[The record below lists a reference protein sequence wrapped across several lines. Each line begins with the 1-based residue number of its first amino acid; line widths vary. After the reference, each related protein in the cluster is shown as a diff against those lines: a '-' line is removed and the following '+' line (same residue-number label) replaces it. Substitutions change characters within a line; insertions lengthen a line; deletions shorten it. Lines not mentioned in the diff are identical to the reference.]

1 MTNWTKVEDQTTEYG
16 SGLALDA
23 MLSEDSEYMLTED
36 GEYIVSEGT
45 ETDYT
50 EVADSSERYIP
61 SGVGLKIATESFA
74 WLLTEGTRIRLVH
87 SKTDYDEVGDVS
99 TVWTEVGD
107 A

>member
-1 MTNWTKVEDQTTEYG
+1 MTNWTEVEDVTTEYG
-16 SGLALDA
+16 SGNALDA
-23 MLSEDSEYMLTED
+23 MLSEDGEYMLTED
-36 GEYIVSEGT
+36 GEYIVAEGT
-45 ETDYT
+45 ETGYT
-50 EVADSSERYIP
+50 EVEDSTERYIP
-61 SGVGLKIATESFA
+61 FGVGLKIATEAFD

>member
-1 MTNWTKVEDQTTEYG
+1 MTNWTKVEDQTTEY
-16 SGLALDA
+16 
-23 MLSEDSEYMLTED
+23 

-61 SGVGLKIATESFA
+61 FGVGLKIATESFA
-74 WLLTEGTRIRLVH
+74 WLLTEGTRIRLIH